1 MGVPLFEQETVI
13 NIMRD
18 EDVAHICT
26 SDSTMITKLEHRCE
40 SNPDEWKKVDENPDY
55 KFYECP
61 KNFISFRSKKIVG
74 RERTEEE
81 KRRSAEALAKYR
93 EQKRQESNS
102 ESVL

>member
-40 SNPDEWKKVDENPDY
+40 SNPDEWKKVDENPEY

-61 KNFISFRSKKIVG
+61 KNFISFRSKKVT
-74 RERTEEE
+74 RELTDEQRAEISERM
-81 KRRSAEALAKYR
+81 RRISKNNATDPI
-93 EQKRQESNS
+93 S
-102 ESVL
+102 

>member
-18 EDVAHICT
+18 EDIAHICT

-40 SNPDEWKKVDENPDY
+40 SNPDEWKKVDENPEY

-61 KNFISFRSKKIVG
+61 KNFISFRSKKVT
-74 RERTEEE
+74 RELTDEQRAEISERM
-81 KRRSAEALAKYR
+81 RRILKNNATDPIS
-93 EQKRQESNS
+93 
-102 ESVL
+102 

>member
-18 EDVAHICT
+18 ENIAHICT

-40 SNPDEWKKVDENPDY
+40 ANPEEWKKVDEYPEY

-61 KNFISFRSKKIVG
+61 KSFISFRSKKVT
-74 RERTEEE
+74 REL
-81 KRRSAEALAKYR
+81 SD
-93 EQKRQESNS
+93 EQKAKMAERMRQISKNNAS
-102 ESVL
+102 EPIS

>member
-18 EDVAHICT
+18 ENIAHICT

-40 SNPDEWKKVDENPDY
+40 ANPDEWKKVDENPDY
-55 KFYECP
+55 KFSECP

-93 EQKRQESNS
+93 DQKRHRPP
-102 ESVL
+102 

>member
-18 EDVAHICT
+18 ENIAHICT

-40 SNPDEWKKVDENPDY
+40 ANPEEWKKVDENPEY

-61 KNFISFRSKKIVG
+61 KNLISFRTKSATG
-74 RERTEEE
+74 TPQTEEQRLAAAE
-81 KRRSAEALAKYR
+81 RLRKYHEERRAR
-93 EQKRQESNS
+93 EEQI
-102 ESVL
+102 

>member
-18 EDVAHICT
+18 ENIAHICT
-26 SDSTMITKLEHRCE
+26 SDSTIITKLEHRCKA
-40 SNPDEWKKVDENPDY
+40 NPDEWKKVDENPDY

-93 EQKRQESNS
+93 EHKRQESNS
-102 ESVL
+102 ESIL

>member
-18 EDVAHICT
+18 ENIAHICT

-40 SNPDEWKKVDENPDY
+40 ANPEEWKKVDENPEY

-61 KNFISFRSKKIVG
+61 KNFVSFRSKKVSG

-81 KRRSAEALAKYR
+81 KLAAAERLRKYHEER
-93 EQKRQESNS
+93 KAEKEQI
-102 ESVL
+102 

>member
-18 EDVAHICT
+18 ENIAHICT

-40 SNPDEWKKVDENPDY
+40 SNPDEWKKVDENPEY

>member
-40 SNPDEWKKVDENPDY
+40 SNPDEWKKVDENPEY

-61 KNFISFRSKKIVG
+61 KNFISFRSKKTAG
-74 RERTEEE
+74 RELTEEE
-81 KRRSAEALAKYR
+81 KLAAAERLR
-93 EQKRQESNS
+93 EYHERKRLEKEQI
-102 ESVL
+102 

>member
-18 EDVAHICT
+18 EDIAHICT

-40 SNPDEWKKVDENPDY
+40 SNPDEWKKVDENPEY

-61 KNFISFRSKKIVG
+61 KNFISFRSKKVT
-74 RERTEEE
+74 RELTDEQRAEISERM
-81 KRRSAEALAKYR
+81 RRISKNNATDPI
-93 EQKRQESNS
+93 S
-102 ESVL
+102 

>member
-18 EDVAHICT
+18 ENIAHICT

-40 SNPDEWKKVDENPDY
+40 ANPDEWKKVDENPDY
-55 KFYECP
+55 NFYECP

-102 ESVL
+102 

>member
-18 EDVAHICT
+18 EDIAHICT

-40 SNPDEWKKVDENPDY
+40 SNPDEWKKVDENPEY

-61 KNFISFRSKKIVG
+61 KNFISFRSKKTAG
-74 RERTEEE
+74 RELTEEE
-81 KRRSAEALAKYR
+81 KLAAAERLR
-93 EQKRQESNS
+93 EYHERKRLEKKQI
-102 ESVL
+102 